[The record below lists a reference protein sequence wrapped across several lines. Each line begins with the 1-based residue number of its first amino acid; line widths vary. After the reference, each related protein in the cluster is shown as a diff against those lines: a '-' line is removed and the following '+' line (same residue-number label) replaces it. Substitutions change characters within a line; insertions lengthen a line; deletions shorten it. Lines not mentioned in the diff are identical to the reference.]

1 MSCNCSDGVGSLRNS
16 PYDMIPMQRAIDTV
30 LGLAK
35 PLLKTSVPLQEA
47 LGSVLAETVRSKEP
61 LPPFRASVMDG
72 YAVVASDGVG
82 EFPILSR
89 VAAGDAPG
97 VHVTPGRVAYVTTGC
112 PVPDGA
118 DAVVKIEDTE
128 AVLGEDGKTEVAV
141 KILHA
146 VQSGTSIRPIGHDI
160 AQGEVI
166 VEAGEV
172 ITPAVLGL
180 LATVGIASVPIY
192 KIPVVGVLSTGSEL
206 VDATDAAGIRG
217 GKIRDSNRPMLL
229 AYMQQLHVKTVDLG
243 ICSDSWDSLRD
254 LLFSKLP
261 SIDVLITSGG
271 VSMGEHDLVK
281 PLLKELGTVHFGRI
295 HMKPGKPTTVAT
307 VPIGGVDKL
316 VFALPGNPVSCLVTS
331 CLLVQPALKR
341 LRGHTIAQ
349 SSPVVFQARLLH
361 PLPLDRDRPEY
372 HRAVVRWEKNEWVAT
387 STGVQASSRLLSC
400 RHANALLHLPVGT
413 HLAAESVVECIF
425 LSDMVYALSLGDSW
439 SVEIALGQCC
449 VRDRRAQ
456 SPIASSSCI
465 GSCCANRPESARPSV
480 RVDGGHFFPH
490 CHELDKASKV
500 SDSVSRGDSTDRS
513 GPVMQTTLTEMPGLA
528 VEIVQA
534 AVVADEVDEIQNVV
548 RTWCDVAHVDLIVTS
563 GGTGFSPRDVT
574 PEAVKVLLDR
584 DAPGL
589 VHKMLQASLDVTPMA
604 ILARPVA
611 GMRGHTLVLTLPG
624 KPNAVVETLT
634 ALAPVLP
641 HALHLLQDVSH
652 HHHKGKNALQ

>member
-243 ICSDSWDSLRD
+243 TLLIWTRDGIARSSHERECGVSFACEHELLSNAVWLACVGICSDSWDSLRD

-425 LSDMVYALSLGDSW
+425 LSDMGSAVSAIDVPKVQLPLP
-439 SVEIALGQCC
+439 A
-449 VRDRRAQ
+449 
-456 SPIASSSCI
+456 AS
-465 GSCCANRPESARPSV
+465 APAAR
-480 RVDGGHFFPH
+480 
-490 CHELDKASKV
+490 
-500 SDSVSRGDSTDRS
+500 
-513 GPVMQTTLTEMPGLA
+513 
-528 VEIVQA
+528 IVQSLP
-534 AVVADEVDEIQNVV
+534 V
-548 RTWCDVAHVDLIVTS
+548 RAC
-563 GGTGFSPRDVT
+563 
-574 PEAVKVLLDR
+574 
-584 DAPGL
+584 
-589 VHKMLQASLDVTPMA
+589 
-604 ILARPVA
+604 
-611 GMRGHTLVLTLPG
+611 VLTVGTSSLIAM
-624 KPNAVVETLT
+624 NLT
-634 ALAPVLP
+634 KRPR
-641 HALHLLQDVSH
+641 
-652 HHHKGKNALQ
+652 

>member
-425 LSDMVYALSLGDSW
+425 LSDMGSAVSAIDVPKVQLPLPAASAPAARIVQSLP
-439 SVEIALGQCC
+439 VRAC
-449 VRDRRAQ
+449 V
-456 SPIASSSCI
+456 
-465 GSCCANRPESARPSV
+465 
-480 RVDGGHFFPH
+480 
-490 CHELDKASKV
+490 LTV

>member
-574 PEAVKVLLDR
+574 PEAVKVFL
-584 DAPGL
+584 
-589 VHKMLQASLDVTPMA
+589 
-604 ILARPVA
+604 
-611 GMRGHTLVLTLPG
+611 
-624 KPNAVVETLT
+624 
-634 ALAPVLP
+634 
-641 HALHLLQDVSH
+641 
-652 HHHKGKNALQ
+652 

>member
-425 LSDMVYALSLGDSW
+425 LSDMGSAVSAIDVPKVQLPLPAASAPAARIVQSLP
-439 SVEIALGQCC
+439 VRAC
-449 VRDRRAQ
+449 V
-456 SPIASSSCI
+456 
-465 GSCCANRPESARPSV
+465 
-480 RVDGGHFFPH
+480 
-490 CHELDKASKV
+490 LTV

-574 PEAVKVLLDR
+574 PEAVKVFL
-584 DAPGL
+584 
-589 VHKMLQASLDVTPMA
+589 
-604 ILARPVA
+604 
-611 GMRGHTLVLTLPG
+611 
-624 KPNAVVETLT
+624 
-634 ALAPVLP
+634 
-641 HALHLLQDVSH
+641 
-652 HHHKGKNALQ
+652 

>member
-513 GPVMQTTLTEMPGLA
+513 GPVMQTTLTG
-528 VEIVQA
+528 
-534 AVVADEVDEIQNVV
+534 
-548 RTWCDVAHVDLIVTS
+548 TAHVVLFFS
-563 GGTGFSPRDVT
+563 SAFACAQHSTGFCRWSFFPVNSH
-574 PEAVKVLLDR
+574 
-584 DAPGL
+584 APNC
-589 VHKMLQASLDVTPMA
+589 V
-604 ILARPVA
+604 
-611 GMRGHTLVLTLPG
+611 
-624 KPNAVVETLT
+624 N
-634 ALAPVLP
+634 
-641 HALHLLQDVSH
+641 HA
-652 HHHKGKNALQ
+652 